1 MTNRQR
7 GIPSLNWLRVF
18 EAAARM
24 ENFARAG
31 LLLNMSTSAV
41 SQQVKAL
48 ESHLGE
54 ALFKRGARH
63 VELTDAGHAFLPTVR
78 QSLASIEEAAT
89 SLFGADRDNT
99 LTLQADLNLT
109 LSWLTDRLPEF
120 SRRHPQVQLHLN
132 GVYHDVD
139 YQRPGYELRI
149 LFGPVH
155 RSWGQCDRLY
165 DEVIY
170 PVASPAIADSIHSA
184 ADFLQHRLIQISTHQ
199 INWNQV
205 LQAVAI
211 DSVPL
216 RRLCFTDSTQVSLN
230 LAAAGYG
237 IALARAPTTD
247 RLVDRLGLKRCR
259 LCPALKSTEAYYL
272 SYRNRESLSG
282 AAVLFRDWLLEQV
295 KSFDTAGW
303 PATTR

>member
-1 MTNRQR
+1 MAKRQR

-24 ENFARAG
+24 ENFARAAEW
-31 LLLNMSTSAV
+31 LNMSTSAV

-78 QSLASIEEAAT
+78 QSLKSIEETAA
-89 SLFGADRDNT
+89 SLFGQDKDNT
-99 LTLQADLNLT
+99 LTLQADLSLT
-109 LSWLTDRLPEF
+109 LSWLTDRLPDF

-132 GVYHDVD
+132 GAYHDID

-170 PVASPAIADSIHSA
+170 PVANPAIADSVRTA
-184 ADFLQHRLIQISTHQ
+184 EDFLQHRLMQISTHQ
-199 INWNQV
+199 VNWNQV

-211 DSVPL
+211 DAVPT
-216 RRLCFTDSTQVSLN
+216 RQLCFTDSTQMSLN

-237 IALARAPTTD
+237 IALARAPTTN
-247 RLVDRLGLKRCR
+247 RLLDKLGLKSCR
-259 LCPALKSTEAYYL
+259 LCPQLKSTEAYYL
-272 SYRNRESLSG
+272 SYRNRESLS
-282 AAVLFRDWLLEQV
+282 AAAELFRHWLLEQV
-295 KSFDTAGW
+295 GMLDS
-303 PATTR
+303 PA